1 MSDDAEWSEDIL
13 NRLNTRDQYEKKD
26 SKYFK
31 AFSQLSQEARK
42 DDQLSNNDKSI
53 EYNKLLKENN
63 QFKKENEILTTS
75 LNQTTISLEKSDL
88 KINQLLKKQDQLE
101 RQNTSLNTKIKHLNL
116 EIIEKNKSVEIV
128 NDELL
133 LNEIQTNVLNDKIT
147 RLSDENKKLVER
159 WIEKAKSDAEKLNDA
174 NEFLESVNRK

>member
-13 NRLNTRDQYEKKD
+13 NRLNVRDQYEKKD

-31 AFSQLSQEARK
+31 AFNQLSQEARTNDQPSN
-42 DDQLSNNDKSI
+42 DDKGI
-53 EYNKLLKENN
+53 EYNKLLKDNN
-63 QFKKENEILTTS
+63 QLKKEIEILTSS
-75 LNQTTISLEKSDL
+75 LNQTIISLEKSDL
-88 KINQLLKKQDQLE
+88 KINQLLKSQAQLE
-101 RQNTSLNTKIKHLNL
+101 RQNTSLNNKIKDLNL

-147 RLSDENKKLVER
+147 RLTDENKKLVER